1 MTTLNELGLEEAS
14 SGLLKMLSQGEWL
27 IPEDWV
33 TRALG
38 RRIWPDSSWTGTEP
52 ALHRLRLGLGRRKG
66 ICPSS
71 GAAPC
76 SKTREVKWGWQC
88 H

>member
-52 ALHRLRLGLGRRKG
+52 ALHRLTGTWEEKG
-66 ICPSS
+66 DLSKLWRSS
-71 GAAPC
+71 
-76 SKTREVKWGWQC
+76 EQ
-88 H
+88 